1 MPTKNECITAIKWYF
16 DMSTKAAE
24 KYYRELVREGN
35 TERLKLMVDG
45 FKANARKSFYED

>member
-1 MPTKNECITAIKWYF
+1 MPTKRECITAIKWYF

-24 KYYRELVREGN
+24 KYYRECSA
-35 TERLKLMVDG
+35 ERLKLLVDG